1 MTDSGASGS
10 SIRQKPSWF
19 PWVRSLSTKPSVWLS
34 SGKRSHA
41 IVWLIASVAALV
53 GLGAATAARP
63 ALAAA
68 KPPAPAIGPA
78 LQHQLLM
85 LYAAYR
91 RIPASDIAP
100 VAPGG

>member
-1 MTDSGASGS
+1 M

-19 PWVRSLSTKPSVWLS
+19 TLGTQYLHEALCVAQLREALPR
-34 SGKRSHA
+34 
-41 IVWLIASVAALV
+41 IVWLIASVALV
-53 GLGAATAARP
+53 GHGAATAARP

-68 KPPAPAIGPA
+68 KPPVPAIRPA

>member
-1 MTDSGASGS
+1 
-10 SIRQKPSWF
+10 
-19 PWVRSLSTKPSVWLS
+19 V
-34 SGKRSHA
+34 
-41 IVWLIASVAALV
+41 ALV
-53 GLGAATAARP
+53 GHGAATAARP

-68 KPPAPAIGPA
+68 KPPVPAIRPA

>member
-1 MTDSGASGS
+1 M
-10 SIRQKPSWF
+10 
-19 PWVRSLSTKPSVWLS
+19 WLS

-41 IVWLIASVAALV
+41 IVWLIASVALV
-53 GLGAATAARP
+53 GHGAATAARP

-68 KPPAPAIGPA
+68 KPPVPAIRPA